1 MPEHL
6 LNEDEIREL
15 KATYMSDN
23 TAYMKWSTEIEPK
36 KNMTDADFF
45 NRNRILLLFADKF
58 APLANFTEPRMMAL
72 HKLKMLNHELAEAA
86 GMTDVCE
93 KTAISAIDDI
103 QISRGN
109 QGFFQRAIITQRHEL
124 QEQRTTETQKKIGL
138 FNRFFGGKQPPQ
150 QQGERNSNDDT
161 GDLHPV
167 VHGWRHDVRVRE
179 IHPVP

>member
-1 MPEHL
+1 MPAHL
-6 LNEDEIREL
+6 LDEDEIREM
-15 KATYMSDN
+15 KSTYMSDN

-36 KNMTDADFF
+36 KNMTDSDFF

-58 APLANFTEPRMMAL
+58 APLANFTEPRMLAL

-86 GMTDVCE
+86 GLESVCE

-124 QEQRTTETQKKIGL
+124 QEQRTTEAQKKVGFFNKL
-138 FNRFFGGKQPPQ
+138 FGSKPQDEQ
-150 QQGERNSNDDT
+150 QQGGPSQ
-161 GDLHPV
+161 
-167 VHGWRHDVRVRE
+167 
-179 IHPVP
+179 